1 MVRVFFFSSRRR
13 HTRFDCDW
21 SSDVCS
27 SDLLPT
33 VTAVMIPSGIDDGK
47 VRNQLLD
54 EFNIEI
60 AGGFGAVKGK
70 IWRVGLMGYCSQKP
84 FVLLFLAALEKCLLE
99 QGFRVPSGAGVGAAI
114 RSYSQVETAAA
125 AVS

>member
-1 MVRVFFFSSRRR
+1 MVLDLWVKKPAAVFPRV
-13 HTRFDCDW
+13 
-21 SSDVCS
+21 
-27 SDLLPT
+27 P
-33 VTAVMIPSGIDDGK
+33 AVMIPGGVDDVK

-84 FVLLFLAALEKCLLE
+84 FVLLFLAALEKCLLD

-114 RSYSQVETAAA
+114 RRYSPVETASS
-125 AVS
+125 VSR

>member
-1 MVRVFFFSSRRR
+1 
-13 HTRFDCDW
+13 
-21 SSDVCS
+21 
-27 SDLLPT
+27 
-33 VTAVMIPSGIDDGK
+33 
-47 VRNQLLD
+47 LLD

-84 FVLLFLAALEKCLLE
+84 FVLLFLAALEKCLLD

-114 RSYSQVETAAA
+114 RSYSASGDRCRCQPLVNRSAANLCHA
-125 AVS
+125 ERKRSKDSGSGRKASQRKLLNEQSAKEPRVTHAK